1 MLAEGMTGGGEGTA
15 RAARGWM
22 DLVTVAMRRHG
33 GQGSRRK
40 DVFLLTDRGMETQ
53 RDVSC

>member
-22 DLVTVAMRRHG
+22 DLVTVAMRRQG